1 MVYHLM
7 RVKEELVKMNL
18 FTKLLLCFGFVFIL
32 FETKVWA
39 EENEEEFEILTV
51 ELNDAEAVS
60 SIKKQLIEAQY
71 STDNTVGLLNS
82 IDIEAS
88 EIKLDG
94 LDVSKLGYQ
103 DILIHMNVKNNS
115 LASSL
120 MLNNLF
126 SKKIRV
132 QVIDTLAPNIELK
145 YEHIYLDY
153 KEELDPLEW
162 IEEITDNDNIE
173 NILLDVDTSGLD
185 ITVAGDYKIIYQ
197 ASDASGNTSQKTLL
211 VTVKEEVKPYT
222 YYGSNDDY
230 IDAMLSLINN
240 ARASYGL
247 SAYSLGS
254 EAAQKAV
261 GVRACEAASYTSHTR
276 PDGRHY
282 KTAFDDY
289 NVSYSSPYEV
299 LTYAGTS
306 VEDKFNW
313 WMNSSGHRNI
323 LLRSSSSK
331 IAIGYCGKMWA
342 AIAYD

>member
-1 MVYHLM
+1 
-7 RVKEELVKMNL
+7 MNL
-18 FTKLLLCFGFVFIL
+18 FTKLLLCFFFCLFI
-32 FETKVWA
+32 FETKVLA
-39 EENEEEFEILTV
+39 EKNDEEFDLLTV

-60 SIKKQLIEAQY
+60 SIKKQLIEDQY
-71 STDNTVGLLNS
+71 NTSNTVGLLNT

-88 EIKLDG
+88 EIKLEG
-94 LDVSKLGYQ
+94 LDVSKLGSQ
-103 DILIHMNVKNNS
+103 DILVHMNVKNNP

-120 MLNNLF
+120 ILNNLF
-126 SKKIRV
+126 SKKVRV

-230 IDAMLSLINN
+230 INAMLSLINN